1 MRIKK
6 VNQTLRSTLQS
17 PTPDYNRDYNCSVP
31 AIIITIMNDKYTIID
46 IVVDAKTNSWLD
58 ILQCV
63 LDYNILIEFYWSGR
77 GRSGRVGR

>member
-46 IVVDAKTNSWLD
+46 IVVDAKTNS
-58 ILQCV
+58 
-63 LDYNILIEFYWSGR
+63 
-77 GRSGRVGR
+77 